1 MLITAMD
8 IFLGWA
14 WLLSLV
20 GKVLDFFPAGEVAG
34 QTLSLME
41 QLRGE
46 ALKFHKPGKG
56 VP

>member
-1 MLITAMD
+1 MLIAAID
-8 IFLGWA
+8 IFLSWA

-20 GKVLDFFPAGEVAG
+20 GKILDFFPAGEVPG